1 MISDK
6 LYTLAFEYKRTK
18 LWKKLSDTE
27 MFAVRLPEDRIGY
40 ISVMG
45 MAGGHCALGLYIG
58 EEGLNSFR
66 RMAKADW
73 AAMNPFTFQEQ
84 FLQQNCLQCVFLG
97 KDELSEEEK
106 AGVKEYA
113 RSHGIRIAGK
123 NAYPQ
128 FVRYQPGY
136 YPWHIEEEREQEELC
151 EALKAAIAMA
161 GLLEERKPEE
171 LNLLAVGDNTR
182 EIPLLERQGETYHL
196 GKAELPEVKP
206 VSWPQP
212 KTCNEI
218 GIANL
223 KKIKRVGIWEC
234 GIVQFPEPV
243 QNKRNEAPV
252 FPLVLLV
259 AETESKYM
267 LPISPVI
274 HYEENSEE
282 LLNLMIESFLREE
295 FCPMEIRVRDA
306 RTYAFVKIFCDKL
319 KIKLSMEQ
327 ELPVLSEV
335 EYEFFRHFS
344 MTEEEELREMLDTLG
359 DALKTG
365 EVELGQLPDELVE
378 QLGVLMQQGALPK
391 EIEERIEEIFHFEE
405 KSGARLKKSD
415 FKTVKGKLDLP

>member
-1 MISDK
+1 M
-6 LYTLAFEYKRTK
+6 A
-18 LWKKLSDTE
+18 WKKLSDTE
-27 MFAVRLPEDRIGY
+27 IFAVRLPEDRIGY

-128 FVRYQPGY
+128 LVRYKPGY
-136 YPWHIEEEREQEELC
+136 YPWHIEEGREQEELC
-151 EALKAAIAMA
+151 EALNAAIAMA
-161 GLLEERKPEE
+161 GLLEEQEPEE
-171 LNLLAVGDNTR
+171 LNLLAVGDDTK

-223 KKIKRVGIWEC
+223 KKIERVGIWEC
-234 GIVQFPEPV
+234 GIVQFPV
-243 QNKRNEAPV
+243 
-252 FPLVLLV
+252 VL
-259 AETESKYM
+259 
-267 LPISPVI
+267 
-274 HYEENSEE
+274 
-282 LLNLMIESFLREE
+282 
-295 FCPMEIRVRDA
+295 
-306 RTYAFVKIFCDKL
+306 
-319 KIKLSMEQ
+319 
-327 ELPVLSEV
+327 
-335 EYEFFRHFS
+335 
-344 MTEEEELREMLDTLG
+344 
-359 DALKTG
+359 
-365 EVELGQLPDELVE
+365 
-378 QLGVLMQQGALPK
+378 
-391 EIEERIEEIFHFEE
+391 
-405 KSGARLKKSD
+405 
-415 FKTVKGKLDLP
+415 